1 MSVWNVS
8 PKRSPSPRPQSGNS
22 VGLQDQELEAL
33 LAGVSKKRK
42 LESMELTEQDKQ
54 SILNELDRQ
63 KDRFMAKIAVLE
75 RAEQNTHVNPKEFA
89 RLKKENAKL
98 RGALQ
103 KKQKQISNTET
114 KLFKMHGM
122 LKQHERE
129 LPAQKKELLQ
139 KKEQH
144 QEAIRKLQEKIRKL
158 DENVRKLNAA
168 NKQRELEKSM
178 GQLMRL
184 RANHKTEYNRTKQ
197 EYNKFKNTYHTKYPN
212 LAKKNTGKNN
222 NNNAGNA

>member
-1 MSVWNVS
+1 MQRV
-8 PKRSPSPRPQSGNS
+8 
-22 VGLQDQELEAL
+22 EAL
-33 LAGVSKKRK
+33 LAGMPKKRK
-42 LESMELTEQDKQ
+42 LESMELTEEDKQ
-54 SILNELDRQ
+54 SILNELERQRDRY
-63 KDRFMAKIAVLE
+63 MAEIAGLE
-75 RAEQNTHVNPKEFA
+75 RAEQNTRNTHVNPKEFA

-103 KKQKQISNTET
+103 KKQKQISNTES

-122 LKQHERE
+122 LKQHEKD
-129 LPAQKKELLQ
+129 LPAQKEELLQ

-168 NKQRELEKSM
+168 NKQRELQKSV
-178 GQLMRL
+178 GQLLRL

-197 EYNKFKNTYHTKYPN
+197 EYNKFKNTYHAKYPN
-212 LAKKNTGKNN
+212 LAKKKNN